1 MPLGHWGCRRGHRR
15 PDVRPSAA
23 QEPAWA
29 GARHNVLAAPMLGR
43 LASAFGALW
52 PDGRSWNGQADP
64 IRNSDDKWQLGPMEL
79 EPATRQTLRDLEE
92 RLLLPRVRASPD
104 EVAALLADEFI
115 EFGSSGRIYD
125 KQQIIR
131 LLQEEQGQALCTV
144 VDFSAR
150 RLAADI
156 VLVTYRVVES
166 RTIRSS
172 IWRLEDG
179 RWRMVFHQGT
189 KAENV

>member
-1 MPLGHWGCRRGHRR
+1 M
-15 PDVRPSAA
+15 
-23 QEPAWA
+23 EPA
-29 GARHNVLAAPMLGR
+29 
-43 LASAFGALW
+43 
-52 PDGRSWNGQADP
+52 
-64 IRNSDDKWQLGPMEL
+64 I
-79 EPATRQTLRDLEE
+79 RQTLRDLEE

-131 LLQEEQGQALCTV
+131 LLQEERGQAICTLA
-144 VDFSAR
+144 DFSAR
-150 RLAADI
+150 RLAANI

-166 RTIRSS
+166 QTIRSS

-189 KAENV
+189 KAENA

>member
-1 MPLGHWGCRRGHRR
+1 
-15 PDVRPSAA
+15 
-23 QEPAWA
+23 
-29 GARHNVLAAPMLGR
+29 
-43 LASAFGALW
+43 
-52 PDGRSWNGQADP
+52 
-64 IRNSDDKWQLGPMEL
+64 MEL
-79 EPATRQTLRDLEE
+79 EPAARQTFRDLEE
-92 RLLLPRVRASPD
+92 RLLLPSVRASPD
-104 EVAALLADEFI
+104 EVTALLADEFV

-131 LLQEEQGQALCTV
+131 LLQEEQGEAQCTL

-150 RLAADI
+150 RLAANI

-166 RTIRSS
+166 RTVRSS
-172 IWRLEDG
+172 IWCLEDG

>member
-1 MPLGHWGCRRGHRR
+1 
-15 PDVRPSAA
+15 
-23 QEPAWA
+23 
-29 GARHNVLAAPMLGR
+29 
-43 LASAFGALW
+43 
-52 PDGRSWNGQADP
+52 
-64 IRNSDDKWQLGPMEL
+64 MEL
-79 EPATRQTLRDLEE
+79 EAAEGQALRDLEE
-92 RLLLPRVRASPD
+92 RLLLPSVRASPN
-104 EVAALLADEFI
+104 EVATLLADEFV

-131 LLQEEQGQALCTV
+131 LLQEERGEAQLTLV
-144 VDFSAR
+144 EFSAR

-172 IWRLEDG
+172 IWNFQKG

-189 KAENV
+189 KSENA